1 MQNETESATQQE
13 ARKTAAEAK
22 AGAQAAGDEMHR
34 TAGDVR
40 EQFASAAEST
50 KEQIGAA
57 AESMKEKARAM
68 ADDQKA
74 AGTERLSGFARA
86 INAAAD
92 QLEDEL
98 PQAAGFV
105 REAAAKVDD
114 VSTMIR
120 ERSIEDLMHEANR
133 VARANT
139 VAFFGISLVAG
150 FALARFLKSGAASHS
165 QPSHSRESAA
175 PLPHMQPHPASEAA
189 SAPPER
195 FAAIPSSQF

>member
-1 MQNETESATQQE
+1 MQNEFESASQE
-13 ARKTAAEAK
+13 ERQSMRQTAE
-22 AGAQAAGDEMHR
+22 
-34 TAGDVR
+34 DVR
-40 EQFASAAEST
+40 EQFASAAESA

-57 AESMKEKARAM
+57 ASSMKEKARAM

-74 AGTERLSGFARA
+74 AGAERLSGFARA
-86 INAAAD
+86 INVAAD
-92 QLEDEL
+92 QLQDEL
-98 PQAAGFV
+98 PQAASYV

-133 VARANT
+133 FARANT
-139 VAFFGISLVAG
+139 VAFFGISLAAG

-165 QPSHSRESAA
+165 HAGHSQPGSA

-195 FAAIPSSQF
+195 FAAIPSRQF

>member
-1 MQNETESATQQE
+1 MCGSSSHRRPR
-13 ARKTAAEAK
+13 AR
-22 AGAQAAGDEMHR
+22 
-34 TAGDVR
+34 
-40 EQFASAAEST
+40 

-57 AESMKEKARAM
+57 ASSMKEKARAM

-74 AGTERLSGFARA
+74 AGAERLSGFARA
-86 INAAAD
+86 INVAAD

-98 PQAAGFV
+98 PQAASYV

-133 VARANT
+133 FARANT

-150 FALARFLKSGAASHS
+150 FRAGAFPEERRRQPFARRPFAPDSCAAARTCSRIPRARPPALRPSVSRRFPAASS
-165 QPSHSRESAA
+165 DAQET
-175 PLPHMQPHPASEAA
+175 
-189 SAPPER
+189 
-195 FAAIPSSQF
+195 

>member
-1 MQNETESATQQE
+1 MQNEFESASQE
-13 ARKTAAEAK
+13 ERQSMRQTAE
-22 AGAQAAGDEMHR
+22 
-34 TAGDVR
+34 DVR
-40 EQFASAAEST
+40 EQFASAAESA

-57 AESMKEKARAM
+57 ASSMKEKARAM

-74 AGTERLSGFARA
+74 AGAERLSGFARA
-86 INAAAD
+86 INVAAD

-98 PQAAGFV
+98 PQAASYV

-133 VARANT
+133 FARANT

-150 FALARFLKSGAASHS
+150 FALARFLKSGASSHS

-195 FAAIPSSQF
+195 FAAIPSRQF